1 MVLIYS
7 FKNAMMKN
15 ITTLLFA
22 FCSMMSAFG
31 QEKEF
36 TTYPNG
42 LIYSARTM
50 GKLSHIV
57 DSLNLKYKTCNF
69 NTTFYSKSQALG
81 NLIEVD
87 SSSIA
92 EALKD
97 LEKGITYEAFV
108 KKYPKS
114 VVKENLLFIKGKY
127 KDYLQRDLVS
137 IDEFDLKNENGF
149 SYSTFDMSLY
159 DYDISDS
166 WLDDY
171 SEKTEYAQE
180 SLTVVF
186 FPKNFT
192 SAPLPKQYS
201 ALIGYSDCLIDTTKA
216 KLKKNLKEG
225 KPWIPKNWKSLS
237 FNQKVQMLDKLRST
251 RVVGECGMDFAP
263 REHAINI
270 ALLAADTYNWGV
282 FLKAH
287 LDIMNDRF
295 ERMSD
300 GSYALETRAT
310 YIKELEALNI
320 DVPNLVV
327 GMSFQ
332 IENPASNHYF
342 GRAGRVGRAIVE
354 SENRAEIEKTILS
367 IIADKEL
374 DLYNRLLFYT
384 LFYNYNYYLP
394 NKAEQ
399 KENASRLA
407 KVSSTLPEYV
417 RTRLVEE

>member
-1 MVLIYS
+1 
-7 FKNAMMKN
+7 MMKK
-15 ITTLLFA
+15 ITTLVFA

-69 NTTFYSKSQALG
+69 NTTFYSKTQALG

-127 KDYLQRDLVS
+127 KDYRQRDLVS

-192 SAPLPKQYS
+192 SVPLPKQYS
-201 ALIGYSDCLIDTTKA
+201 ALIGYSDCLIDTTTA
-216 KLKKNLKEG
+216 KLKNKLMEG
-225 KPWIPKNWKSLS
+225 RPWIPKNWKSLS

-251 RVVGECGMDFAP
+251 RVVGECSMDFAP

-300 GSYALETRAT
+300 GSYAWGTRAT
-310 YIKELEALNI
+310 YIKELEALKIN
-320 DVPNLVV
+320 VPNLVI

-342 GRAGRVGRAIVE
+342 GRIGRVGRAIVE
-354 SENRAEIEKTILS
+354 SENRAEIEQAILS
-367 IIADKEL
+367 IVADKEL
-374 DLYNRLLFYT
+374 DLYNRLLFYS

-394 NKAEQ
+394 NKDVQ

-407 KVSSTLPEYV
+407 KASSTLPEYV

>member
-1 MVLIYS
+1 
-7 FKNAMMKN
+7 MKN
-15 ITTLLFA
+15 ITTLLFL
-22 FCSMMSAFG
+22 FCCTISAYS

-36 TTYPNG
+36 PTYRNG
-42 LIYSARTM
+42 LIYSERTM

-81 NLIEVD
+81 HLIEVD

-97 LEKGITYEAFV
+97 LEKGITYEEFV
-108 KKYPKS
+108 TKYPKS
-114 VVKENLLFIKGKY
+114 VVKENVLFTKGKY
-127 KDYLQRDLVS
+127 KDYRQRDLVS
-137 IDEFDLKNENGF
+137 IDEVDLKNENGF
-149 SYSTFDMSLY
+149 SYYTYDMSLY

-171 SEKTEYAQE
+171 SEKTEYSKE
-180 SLTVVF
+180 SLTIVF
-186 FPKNFT
+186 FPQNFT
-192 SAPLPKQYS
+192 SAPIPKQYS
-201 ALIGYSDCLIDTTKA
+201 ALIGYSDCLIDTTTA
-216 KLKKNLKEG
+216 KLKNKLKEG
-225 KPWIPKNWKSLS
+225 KPWIPKNWKSLPI
-237 FNQKVQMLDKLRST
+237 NQKVQLLDKLRST
-251 RVVGECGMDFAP
+251 RVVGECSMDFAP
-263 REHAINI
+263 RVHAINI

-287 LDIMNDRF
+287 LDVMNDQF

-300 GSYALETRAT
+300 GSYAWETRAT

-320 DVPNLVV
+320 DVPNLVI

-342 GRAGRVGRAIVE
+342 GRAGRVGRAIAE
-354 SENRAEIEKTILS
+354 SKNRPEIEQAILS

-374 DLYNRLLFYT
+374 DMYNRLLFYS
-384 LFYNYNYYLP
+384 LFYSYNYYLP
-394 NKAEQ
+394 NKAVQ

-407 KVSSTLPEYV
+407 KVSSTLPDYV
-417 RTRLVEE
+417 RARLVEK

>member
-1 MVLIYS
+1 
-7 FKNAMMKN
+7 MMKK

-225 KPWIPKNWKSLS
+225 KPWIPKNWKSLP

-354 SENRAEIEKTILS
+354 SENRAEIEKIILS

-417 RTRLVEE
+417 RARLVEE